1 MLLCTVA
8 QIMTRRPIGVEAG
21 TSIVS
26 TAKTMRDAGIGSL
39 FVKKG
44 GQWAGIITETDIV
57 RRAVANNRNLV
68 EQTVDMIMTTP
79 ISTIEGNCMVHEA
92 RDLMSKLGVRHLAVT
107 LAGEIVGVI
116 SVRDLLSFYER
127 YALSKERELSEPKI
141 TKD

>member
-1 MLLCTVA
+1 MLSTVA
-8 QIMTRRPIGVEAG
+8 QIMTRRPIVVESG
-21 TSIVS
+21 TSIVN
-26 TAKTMRDAGIGSL
+26 TAKTMRDARIGSL
-39 FVKKG
+39 LVKKG
-44 GQWAGIITETDIV
+44 NQWVGIITETDIV

-116 SVRDLLSFYER
+116 SVRDLLSFYEG
-127 YALSKERELSEPKI
+127 YALSKERELSEPKV

>member
-1 MLLCTVA
+1 MLYTIA
-8 QIMTRRPIGVEAG
+8 QIMTRGPIAVESG
-21 TSIVS
+21 TSIVD
-26 TAKTMRDAGIGSL
+26 TAKTMRDARIGSL

-44 GQWAGIITETDIV
+44 NQWVGIITETDIV